1 MFYSLQDTFLPQ
13 THILMKGER
22 DSLPISPLS
31 TNMPWTTPLLP
42 LLYSL
47 PGNCCCPAVTAV
59 PGISTGAN
67 LCLKVTGWCR
77 STDSKNTTVLHPP
90 RCASGSSGSAIP
102 NTTLTSGTEQTQ
114 VLQLTKKPLSN
125 STAPCRSSTLLAF
138 QHSISLGILAQL
150 HETFP
155 SAVLAAQVRKGK
167 WEDGCSW
174 HLTILQGLAIQI
186 CIRFLV
192 LKQLIA
198 NKLIYTS
205 PWDPVK

>member
-22 DSLPISPLS
+22 DSLPIGPLS
-31 TNMPWTTPLLP
+31 TNTPWTTPLLP

-59 PGISTGAN
+59 PGISPGAN

-90 RCASGSSGSAIP
+90 RYTSGSSGSAIP

-167 WEDGCSW
+167 
-174 HLTILQGLAIQI
+174 
-186 CIRFLV
+186 
-192 LKQLIA
+192 
-198 NKLIYTS
+198 
-205 PWDPVK
+205 

>member
-31 TNMPWTTPLLP
+31 TNTPWTTPLLP

-77 STDSKNTTVLHPP
+77 STDSKEYDCPAPSPVRLRQLWQCHPQHNTYLRDRADSSFAANQKASFQFNCSVQELHTVGFPAFHLLRHF
-90 RCASGSSGSAIP
+90 SSVTWNFSKCSAGG
-102 NTTLTSGTEQTQ
+102 TSTEGQ
-114 VLQLTKKPLSN
+114 V
-125 STAPCRSSTLLAF
+125 
-138 QHSISLGILAQL
+138 G
-150 HETFP
+150 
-155 SAVLAAQVRKGK
+155 G
-167 WEDGCSW
+167 
-174 HLTILQGLAIQI
+174 GL
-186 CIRFLV
+186 
-192 LKQLIA
+192 
-198 NKLIYTS
+198 
-205 PWDPVK
+205 